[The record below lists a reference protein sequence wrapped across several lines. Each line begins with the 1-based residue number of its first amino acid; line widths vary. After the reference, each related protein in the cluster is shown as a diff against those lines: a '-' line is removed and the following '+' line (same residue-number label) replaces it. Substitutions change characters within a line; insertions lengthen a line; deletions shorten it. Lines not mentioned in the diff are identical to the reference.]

1 MGVRAAQPAPSPP
14 PPEALV
20 LYEFEACPFCRRVRE
35 ALVDLDLEVTVRP
48 CPKGSVRHRA
58 EVLATGGV
66 EKFPFLVDQ
75 AAGVSLYE
83 SADIVEHLYAEYG
96 PAGAEPPPWIVR
108 GTLVTGWMPTL
119 LRAGRGMTRYERATP
134 EPPGQ
139 PLELWNYEGNQFARL
154 VREALTELELPHVL
168 RAAGK
173 DSPRRETLRA
183 LSGATTV
190 PYLVDPNR
198 GVAMGESLDIVR
210 YLFATYAPPGAA
222 PGGEP

>member
-1 MGVRAAQPAPSPP
+1 M
-14 PPEALV
+14 
-20 LYEFEACPFCRRVRE
+20 RE

-58 EVLATGGV
+58 EVLAAGGV
-66 EKFPFLVDQ
+66 EKFPYLVDR

-96 PAGAEPPPWIVR
+96 PAGAEPPAWIVR

-119 LRAGRGMTRYERATP
+119 LRAGRGMTRYERAPP
-134 EPPGQ
+134 EAPGQ

-173 DSPRRETLRA
+173 GSPRREALRE

-190 PYLVDPNR
+190 PYLVDPNN
-198 GVAMGESLDIVR
+198 GVAMGESLDIIR
-210 YLFATYAPPGAA
+210 YLFSTYAPEGAEGA
-222 PGGEP
+222 